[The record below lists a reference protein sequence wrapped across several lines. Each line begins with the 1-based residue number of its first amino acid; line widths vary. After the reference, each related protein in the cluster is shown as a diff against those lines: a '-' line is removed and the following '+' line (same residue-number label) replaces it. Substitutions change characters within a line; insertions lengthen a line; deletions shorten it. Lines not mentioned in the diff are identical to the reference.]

1 MYLTQHLKCIC
12 HLVLPLDHGEEVKS
26 LKEDLHVLD
35 GFHSEAM
42 MKKEDLLALLYVNY
56 TYFRLQQVS
65 HELECAPTVNDYNR
79 R

>member
-1 MYLTQHLKCIC
+1 MYLTQHIKSIC
-12 HLVLPLDHGEEVKS
+12 HLVLPLDHREEVES
-26 LKEDLHVLD
+26 LKEDWHSLN
-35 GFHSEAM
+35 GSHSEAM
-42 MKKEDLLALLYVNY
+42 MRKKDLLALYVNY